1 MVLRRLK
8 SAAISAARQKWAV
21 EQVLLAA
28 KASHNLGLS
37 AHATFSG
44 ALAWPFVYPWPQR
57 PEGLVETAFD
67 ELARRWTPILNAF
80 DEAGV
85 DLCYEIHPGEDLH
98 DGITFEMF
106 LERVNNHRR
115 CNILYDPSHFLLQQ
129 LDYLQFIDMLSS
141 AYQDVSRQGRRVQP
155 ERPAGRLFRIPAV
168 GELRRAFPLAG
179 RRAGGVRCDLLQAV
193 AIRIL
198 RLGGTRMG
206 VLSSR
211 TASKARRKAHHLSRL
226 TSSRLPAALST
237 TSRPAASTRR
247 PTVSCRD
254 WADDPSDFCLGM
266 VGGGEGAFIGA
277 VHRIAARM
285 DDQYEFVAGALSSD
299 PARAHASAAAL
310 HIEPGRRY
318 AGFEEMAERE
328 AARPDRIDV
337 VAIVTPNHLHFAAG
351 GRLWVNGS

>member
-1 MVLRRLK
+1 MVLRRLR
-8 SAAISAARQKWAV
+8 SAAIRPRRQKWAV

-57 PEGLVETAFD
+57 PAGLVETAFD

-129 LDYLQFIDMLSS
+129 LDYLQFIDIYHQRIRMFHAKDAEFNASG
-141 AYQDVSRQGRRVQP
+141 RQGVYSGFQP
-155 ERPAGRLFRIPAV
+155 WVNRAGRFRSLGDGQVEFGAIFSKLSQYGFDGWAV
-168 GELRRAFPLAG
+168 LEWECCIKDSEQGAAEG
-179 RRAGGVRCDLLQAV
+179 
-193 AIRIL
+193 
-198 RLGGTRMG
+198 
-206 VLSSR
+206 
-211 TASKARRKAHHLSRL
+211 ARLSRR
-226 TSSRLPAALST
+226 TSSRLPPAPST

-247 PTVSCRD
+247 PTASCWG
-254 WADDPSDFCLGM
+254 WADDPSYSPGH
-266 VGGGEGAFIGA
+266 GGRRPGRLHRRRAPHRGPAGRPVRIGRRRA
-277 VHRIAARM
+277 VVRSWR
-285 DDQYEFVAGALSSD
+285 GRT
-299 PARAHASAAAL
+299 PARRRCISNPDAAMPDSRRWRSARRRGRTASMWW
-310 HIEPGRRY
+310 R
-318 AGFEEMAERE
+318 
-328 AARPDRIDV
+328 
-337 VAIVTPNHLHFAAG
+337 
-351 GRLWVNGS
+351 S